1 MGWIDNIADKLK
13 PADQRAAAVAKT
25 KSDAEK
31 AKAEALEEA
40 KREAAEKK
48 VKEIQFK
55 RGGAVKKPAG
65 KCSCFK
71 W

>member
-25 KSDAEK
+25 KADAAKEK
-31 AKAEALEEA
+31 AAAQDEADR
-40 KREAAEKK
+40 KAAEKT
-48 VKEIQFK
+48 VKEIAFK
-55 RGGAVKKPAG
+55 RGGAVKK
-65 KCSCFK
+65 SNSFK